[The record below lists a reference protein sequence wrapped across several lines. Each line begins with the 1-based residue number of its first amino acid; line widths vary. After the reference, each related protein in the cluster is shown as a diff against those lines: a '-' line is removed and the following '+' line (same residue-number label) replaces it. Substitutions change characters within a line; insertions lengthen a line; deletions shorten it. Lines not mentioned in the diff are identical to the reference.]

1 MTATDEDED
10 EGEIIRN
17 NIEENEMEMLQR
29 QEKRRSQILSLTSVR
44 GFIDTDNGR
53 EEKKSE
59 TFHSS
64 DQVRPPSVTEN
75 FSVSHTVPLKSSSD
89 QVEANSLLKQKER
102 EREEKERTNRK
113 REREKKDREKEE
125 KDREEEE
132 KEKEDMYSLFTLAQR
147 ERIFHGVK
155 DPVVSVSHFTT
166 NPLTYEIHMEIKQQL
181 DIQLNKIKQMY
192 ENEIGGVVK
201 QLDELKLL
209 LLDLKKE

>member
-1 MTATDEDED
+1 M
-10 EGEIIRN
+10 
-17 NIEENEMEMLQR
+17 
-29 QEKRRSQILSLTSVR
+29 
-44 GFIDTDNGR
+44 
-53 EEKKSE
+53 
-59 TFHSS
+59 
-64 DQVRPPSVTEN
+64 
-75 FSVSHTVPLKSSSD
+75 
-89 QVEANSLLKQKER
+89 ER
-102 EREEKERTNRK
+102 ERE
-113 REREKKDREKEE
+113 REKETE
-125 KDREEEE
+125 KETERESGQDEEEE